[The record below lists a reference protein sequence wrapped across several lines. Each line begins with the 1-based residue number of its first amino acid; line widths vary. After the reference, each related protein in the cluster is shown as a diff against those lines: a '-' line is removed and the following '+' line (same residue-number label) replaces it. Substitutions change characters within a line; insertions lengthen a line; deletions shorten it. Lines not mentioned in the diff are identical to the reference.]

1 MTIAIPPAQTD
12 HAMIGH
18 DFFIHGKAG
27 RLAARLKQPAGEA
40 AGIVVLV
47 QGANISGQL
56 GYDLQVPGHAGYS
69 FLDALVARGYAALT
83 FSLRGYY
90 LSELSGDPHDV
101 QTDQAI
107 EDLDSVVGW
116 AEAQNMGRPHLLGWS
131 WGGRIAARFVAAQA
145 DRIDR
150 LVLLD
155 PALGG
160 GQLIPFPGK
169 ETWWQN
175 SYDYFYNRLEPEFTH
190 EDVRI
195 SVARQAS
202 EKELN
207 APNGIR
213 IENERGSVPVDPAA
227 ITRPTLMLYGEAA
240 GGQAYMHGAAAR
252 GQFLEAIA
260 NPDKALA
267 IVPGGGDYAHIQNPR
282 ARIHRIVIDWLGWG
296 AGA

>member
-1 MTIAIPPAQTD
+1 MAGDILVP
-12 HAMIGH
+12 GR
-18 DFFIHGKAG
+18 AG
-27 RLAARLKQPAGEA
+27 RLAARLKRPSGTPRDTL
-40 AGIVVLV
+40 ILV

-56 GYDLQVPGHAGYS
+56 GYDLQVPGHQGYS
-69 FLDALVARGYAALT
+69 LMDALVAEGYAAIT

-90 LSELSGDPHDV
+90 LSELNHDPHQV
-101 QTDQAI
+101 QTEQAI
-107 EDLDSVVGW
+107 EDLASIVDWLASEGV
-116 AEAQNMGRPHLLGWS
+116 ERPHLLGWS
-131 WGGRIAARFVAAQA
+131 WGGRIAARFTERAG

-169 ETWWQN
+169 EPYWQN

-195 SVARQAS
+195 SVAQQAS
-202 EKELN
+202 QKELN

-213 IENERGSVPVDPAA
+213 VENEKGSIPVDPAA
-227 ITRPTLMLYGEAA
+227 ITRPTLLLYGAAA
-240 GGQAYMHGAAAR
+240 GGAAYMHGAAPR
-252 GQFLEAIA
+252 GDFLEAIA
-260 NPDKALA
+260 NDDKALA

-282 ARIHRIVIDWLGWG
+282 ARIHRIVIDYLGWG
-296 AGA
+296 DA

>member
-1 MTIAIPPAQTD
+1 MTEDNLLIP
-12 HAMIGH
+12 
-18 DFFIHGKAG
+18 GKAG
-27 RLAARLKQPAGEA
+27 ALAVRIKRPHASPKGAL
-40 AGIVVLV
+40 VLV

-56 GYDLQVPGHAGYS
+56 GYDLQVPGHPGYS
-69 FLDALVARGYAALT
+69 FMDALVARGYVAVT

-101 QTDQAI
+101 QTEQAI
-107 EDLDSVVGW
+107 EDLASVLEWLNG
-116 AEAQNMGRPHLLGWS
+116 EGFGRPHLLGWS
-131 WGGRIAARFVAAQA
+131 WGGRIVGRFVESNPDA
-145 DRIDR
+145 IDR

-169 ETWWQN
+169 EPFWQN
-175 SYDYFYNRLEPEFTH
+175 SYEYFYNRLEAEFTH

-195 SVARQAS
+195 SVAAQAS

-213 IENERGSVPVDPAA
+213 VENENGSIPVDPAR
-227 ITRPTLMLYGEAA
+227 ITRPTLMIYGAAA
-240 GGQAYMHGAAAR
+240 GAQAYMHGAADR
-252 GQFLEAIA
+252 GAFLERIA
-260 NPDKALA
+260 NTDKALV

-282 ARIHRIVIDWLGWG
+282 AQIFTIVADYLGWG
-296 AGA
+296 A